1 MKQKDATAEIVK
13 YREEIKTGVM
23 ANKEVFNELAS
34 KTFKG
39 LDAANIPQA
48 LLEGMMRGFTIEDF
62 IKKNVYATPFWN
74 SKEGRQEYALVTS
87 IDRNRKVA
95 ARSGQSGKSAP
106 LFKDNDDGSI
116 ESCTITVWKKGG
128 DERGYTATVYFKEY
142 STNRNLWTSKP
153 RTMIAKVAEMHAL
166 RAAFPEELA
175 QAYVEEEYEHE
186 DIIDVTESKVSD
198 ELRKQ
203 VSDATTNAQLK
214 KIWESNSGLGKEFAN
229 LITEQKKF
237 IKGVKEAEAKSV

>member
-1 MKQKDATAEIVK
+1 METDIVK
-13 YREEIKTGVM
+13 YRAEIKKNVI
-23 ANKEVFNELAS
+23 ANKEVFNELAT

-39 LDAANIPQA
+39 LDAVNIPQA

-62 IKKNVYATPFWN
+62 IKKNVYATPFMN
-74 SKEGRQEYALVTS
+74 RQTGLQEYALVTS
-87 IDRNRKVA
+87 IDQNRKVA

-106 LFKDNDDGSI
+106 AYEENEDGSI
-116 ESCTITVWKKGG
+116 KSCTVTVWKKGG

-142 STNRNLWTSKP
+142 STGRNLWTSKP

-175 QAYVEEEYEHE
+175 QAYVEEEYEKE
-186 DIIDVTESKVSD
+186 AVIDITESKVSD

-203 VSDATTNAQLK
+203 ISDTTTEAQLK
-214 KIWESNSGLGKEFAN
+214 KIYLEHKGLGKEFDS
-229 LITEQKKF
+229 LVTEQKKF
-237 IKGVKEAEAKSV
+237 IKSVKATEV